1 MTEPNILAIVCVIV
15 RNQCTRD
22 SDRFS
27 PSRGS
32 LCSKNRV
39 VCDDEFALNFKIIES
54 YWYFVSLLV
63 QIFGIDNH
71 LGSSVA

>member
-1 MTEPNILAIVCVIV
+1 MSSSVTNARVI
-15 RNQCTRD
+15 QID
-22 SDRFS
+22 SLHHGR
-27 PSRGS
+27 

-63 QIFGIDNH
+63 QIFGIDSH

>member
-1 MTEPNILAIVCVIV
+1 MEGCV
-15 RNQCTRD
+15 
-22 SDRFS
+22 
-27 PSRGS
+27 
-32 LCSKNRV
+32 LKNRV

-63 QIFGIDNH
+63 QIFGIDSH